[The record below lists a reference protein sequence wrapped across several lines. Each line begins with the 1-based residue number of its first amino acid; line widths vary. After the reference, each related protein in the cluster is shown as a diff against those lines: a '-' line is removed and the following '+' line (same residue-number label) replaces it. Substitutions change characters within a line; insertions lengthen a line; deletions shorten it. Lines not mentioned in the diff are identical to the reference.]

1 MANQPHVWLRAAIES
16 AHEGLTAW
24 PVANTSKKG
33 SATYE
38 PPYAVYN
45 RTGTEIER
53 HLGEELGDEPPASQC
68 PPKAEFTIEV
78 YADSY
83 AEAWVIANAIS
94 SKLDRFAGEYGDE
107 VIVASFVNDRSDSDV
122 VLLDG
127 REQPTYVL
135 EIQVE
140 VFFQE

>member
-1 MANQPHVWLRAAIES
+1 MANQPHVWLRSAIES
-16 AHEGLTAW
+16 AFEGLTAW

-38 PPYAVYN
+38 PPYAVYV
-45 RTGTEIER
+45 RTGTEIDR
-53 HLGEELGDEPPASQC
+53 HLGEALDESPQPNEC
-68 PPKAEFTIEV
+68 PPKASFTIEV

-94 SKLDRFAGEYGDE
+94 SKLDRFAGEYGEE
-107 VIVASFVNDRSDSDV
+107 VIVASFVTDRSDSDV

-140 VFFQE
+140 VYFQE